1 MADRTPGPWEV
12 APDRWW
18 AVRSIQD
25 QKTIASAA
33 VAGRSMEEELANAR
47 FIAAGPDMEKALDHV
62 ILANVID
69 MNWDTISMVKAALA
83 KARGEADA

>member
-12 APDRWW
+12 APNRRW

-47 FIAAGPDMEKALDHV
+47 FIAAAPDMEKALEAV
-62 ILANVID
+62 LSKSTID
-69 MNWDTISMVKAALA
+69 MDDAMIDMVTAALA
-83 KARGEADA
+83 KARGEANA

>member
-25 QKTIASAA
+25 QKTITSAA
-33 VAGRSMEEELANAR
+33 VAGRSMEEELANAH
-47 FIAAGPDMEKALDHV
+47 FIAAAPDMEKALDAV
-62 ILANVID
+62 KRDVDVLSLLLPSID
-69 MNWDTISMVKAALA
+69 QVLAALA
-83 KARGEADA
+83 KARGE